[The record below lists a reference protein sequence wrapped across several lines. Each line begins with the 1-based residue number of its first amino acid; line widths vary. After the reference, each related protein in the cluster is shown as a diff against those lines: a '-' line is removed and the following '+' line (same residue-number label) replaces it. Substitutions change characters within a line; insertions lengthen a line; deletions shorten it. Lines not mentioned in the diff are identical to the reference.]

1 VEGVRG
7 VRERLLQLHRRRL
20 TSALAHQSIHFVC
33 KSVHLFDFCNC
44 IARHLTSAL
53 VHQTIYLFA
62 DQSIYVIG
70 RSLGFEVWGD
80 PSDWRFTIQVQ
91 GLELR
96 VSGLETWGS
105 GGPGFMVDGTHPLD
119 WFRVEGLGF
128 RGWGSGLR
136 VEGCRLGVCGLW
148 IGISGLGLRV

>member
-1 VEGVRG
+1 MEGVRG

-80 PSDWRFTIQVQ
+80 PSDWR
-91 GLELR
+91 LE
-96 VSGLETWGS
+96 VYDSGAK
-105 GGPGFMVDGTHPLD
+105 VYN
-119 WFRVEGLGF
+119 LGF
-128 RGWGSGLR
+128 RDWK
-136 VEGCRLGVCGLW
+136 LGAQGAQDSWLMEPTRW
-148 IGISGLGLRV
+148 TGLGLRV